1 MLNYVEH
8 TYGVRGEFEA
18 AYAIFHDVDSTR
30 LDEFSEMNDNSYC
43 LSRPFTRLV
52 KKKDITLRAA
62 RFSNILF
69 PLHSRHRI
77 IIRNTAARPLER

>member
-1 MLNYVEH
+1 MLNYIEH

-52 KKKDITLRAA
+52 KKKYHFASSKILKYT
-62 RFSNILF
+62 FSTPF
-69 PLHSRHRI
+69 STPYHHPQHRSPS
-77 IIRNTAARPLER
+77 T